1 MSGKASENFQGI
13 KKSQGVKL
21 RKLAIFQ
28 SALMIVQPKSK
39 ASDTPTQ

>member
-1 MSGKASENFQGI
+1 M
-13 KKSQGVKL
+13 KL

-39 ASDTPTQ
+39 ASDAPKQLRSVSVKA